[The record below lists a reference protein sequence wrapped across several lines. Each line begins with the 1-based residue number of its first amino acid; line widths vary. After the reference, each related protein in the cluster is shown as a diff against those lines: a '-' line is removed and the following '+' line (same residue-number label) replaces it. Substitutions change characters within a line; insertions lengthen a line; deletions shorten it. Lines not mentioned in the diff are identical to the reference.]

1 MRAILL
7 LKIRNYR
14 DRAYPGAKK
23 MKAAI
28 SESIQF
34 TGSDRVTISQHD
46 KFEGTTV
53 DIRIHDRAEAIRL
66 ATYLLQWAENQ
77 DD

>member
-1 MRAILL
+1 MSH
-7 LKIRNYR
+7 
-14 DRAYPGAKK
+14 DRAYTGAKG
-23 MKAAI
+23 MKTSV

-34 TGSDRVTISQHD
+34 TGSDQVTISQHD

-53 DIRIHDRAEAIRL
+53 NIRIHDRAEAIRL

>member
-1 MRAILL
+1 
-7 LKIRNYR
+7 
-14 DRAYPGAKK
+14 
-23 MKAAI
+23 MKTSI

-34 TGSDRVTISQHD
+34 TGGDEVTISQHD
-46 KFEGTTV
+46 RFEGATV
-53 DIRIHDRAEAIRL
+53 AIRISDRAEAIRL

>member
-1 MRAILL
+1 LL

-14 DRAYPGAKK
+14 DLAHTGAKN
-23 MKAAI
+23 MKTSV

-34 TGSDRVTISQHD
+34 TGGDEVTISQHD
-46 KFEGTTV
+46 RFEGTTV
-53 DIRIHDRAEAIRL
+53 AIRISDRAEAIRL
-66 ATYLLQWAENQ
+66 AKALMQWAENQ

>member
-1 MRAILL
+1 MLGL
-7 LKIRNYR
+7 FNLR
-14 DRAYPGAKK
+14 DRAYTGDKG

-34 TGSDRVTISQHD
+34 TGSDNITISQRD

-53 DIRIHDRAEAIRL
+53 DIRIGDRAEAIRL

>member
-1 MRAILL
+1 
-7 LKIRNYR
+7 
-14 DRAYPGAKK
+14 
-23 MKAAI
+23 MKAVI

-34 TGSDRVTISQHD
+34 TGGDEITISQHD
-46 KFEGTTV
+46 KHGGTTV
-53 DIRIHDRAEAIRL
+53 DIRISDRAEAIRL

>member
-1 MRAILL
+1 
-7 LKIRNYR
+7 
-14 DRAYPGAKK
+14 
-23 MKAAI
+23 MKTSV

-34 TGSDRVTISQHD
+34 TGGDEIRISQYD

-53 DIRIHDRAEAIRL
+53 DIRISDRAEAIQL
-66 ATYLLQWAENQ
+66 AKALMQWAENQ

>member
-1 MRAILL
+1 MLGL
-7 LKIRNYR
+7 FNLR
-14 DRAYPGAKK
+14 DRAHTGAKV
-23 MKAAI
+23 MKTSI
-28 SESIQF
+28 SKSIQF

>member
-1 MRAILL
+1 
-7 LKIRNYR
+7 
-14 DRAYPGAKK
+14 

-34 TGSDRVTISQHD
+34 TGSDQVTISQHD
-46 KFEGTTV
+46 KFEDTTV